1 MKRNKLKREIV
12 KEIKKEQ
19 GGKESDIWNVTE
31 FQWEFVRKTI
41 TEGLFNSIRLPYLG
55 KFSVSLFRLKK
66 INNKKDGII

>member
-12 KEIKKEQ
+12 KEIKKDQ

>member
-12 KEIKKEQ
+12 KEIKKDQ

-41 TEGLFNSIRLPYLG
+41 TEGLFNSILIPYLG